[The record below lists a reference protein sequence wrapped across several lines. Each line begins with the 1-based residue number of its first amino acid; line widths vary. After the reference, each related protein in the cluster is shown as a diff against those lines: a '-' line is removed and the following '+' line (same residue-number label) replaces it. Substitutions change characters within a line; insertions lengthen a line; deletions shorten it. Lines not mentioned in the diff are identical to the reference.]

1 MEQEFQ
7 QQSLISSIDRVDPF
21 LLSLGEL
28 VSLTLVAELA
38 GSGYGVA
45 EREVWSRDDRGHPW
59 LASLWQ
65 F

>member
-28 VSLTLVAELA
+28 VALTYMYIYIYIYV
-38 GSGYGVA
+38 YI
-45 EREVWSRDDRGHPW
+45 D
-59 LASLWQ
+59 
-65 F
+65 